1 MNLPTGCLTLDKM
14 LGGGLPRGHLTLIY
28 GEAGSGKTTLALQ
41 AAVKAMAKGFKTIYI
56 DSDERLSS
64 RRLLQIAGSLGEET
78 LQRMLILRP
87 NSFSEQTYIVES
99 LERYISRGV
108 ALIVL
113 DSITRLYRAELSETR
128 DSFGLNRELNRQ
140 MAYLSKTAKTFDLS
154 ILTISQVRAFDKRGL
169 EPVAGRVLR
178 FWSSIVIRMEL
189 TGKPDVRQVTVEK
202 NSLTGKK
209 GVFMVKITAEGLEDV

>member
-1 MNLPTGCLTLDKM
+1 M